1 MLVFENVTG
10 ISKKIGLNEINFTL
24 PVGYIMGLVGKN
36 GAGKTTLFHYIVDR
50 KCNYTGQI
58 LYNGEDIRK
67 DFEKL
72 QNKIGFIS
80 DEKRFFTDLSIRD
93 NIDMLSLFYD
103 EWDNEC
109 FFEMLKEWGIPTGRK
124 ITDLSR
130 GEYLK
135 FQMALAMAHKATLYI
150 LDEATAGMDPVFRK
164 DFFNMLHKLMADE
177 NITIL
182 MTTHIEEEIDVH
194 MDYKVLLENGKL
206 ISCDEVEVG

>member
-1 MLVFENVTG
+1 MLEFVNVTG
-10 ISKKIGLNEINFTL
+10 TSKKFKLENILFTA
-24 PVGYIMGLVGKN
+24 PTGYITGITGVN

-58 LYNGEDIRK
+58 LYNGEDIRT
-67 DFEKL
+67 DIEKL
-72 QNKIGFIS
+72 QNRIGFIS
-80 DEKRFFTDLSIRD
+80 DEKRFFTELSIRD
-93 NIDMLSLFYD
+93 NIDLLSLFYD

-109 FFEMLKEWGIPTGRK
+109 FFEMLKEWGIPAGRK
-124 ITDLSR
+124 LVDLSR

>member
-1 MLVFENVTG
+1 MLEFVNVTG
-10 ISKKIGLNEINFTL
+10 VSKKFKLENISFIAPT
-24 PVGYIMGLVGKN
+24 GYITGVTGVN

-50 KCNYTGQI
+50 KCSYTGQI
-58 LYNGEDIRK
+58 LYNGEDIRTN
-67 DFEKL
+67 FEKL

-80 DEKRFFTDLSIRD
+80 DEKRFFSQLSIRD
-93 NIDMLSLFYD
+93 NIDLLSLFYD

-109 FFEMLKEWGIPTGRK
+109 FFELIKEWEIPAGRK
-124 ITDLSR
+124 LEDLSR

-164 DFFNMLHKLMADE
+164 DFFDILHKLMVDE

-182 MTTHIEEEIDVH
+182 MTIHIEEEIDVH

>member
-1 MLVFENVTG
+1 M
-10 ISKKIGLNEINFTL
+10 
-24 PVGYIMGLVGKN
+24 
-36 GAGKTTLFHYIVDR
+36 
-50 KCNYTGQI
+50 
-58 LYNGEDIRK
+58 
-67 DFEKL
+67 
-72 QNKIGFIS
+72 
-80 DEKRFFTDLSIRD
+80 SIRD
-93 NIDMLSLFYD
+93 NIDLLSLFYD

-109 FFEMLKEWGIPTGRK
+109 FFEMLKEWGIPAGRK
-124 ITDLSR
+124 LVDLSR